1 MQFLFIFI
9 LVIASVTLPADEG
22 MWEPYQ
28 MSELKNEV
36 RQAGFRRNINSIS
49 SPFEYPM
56 NAIVSLGGCSA
67 SFVSPNGLIATN
79 YHCIEGSYL
88 QYNSSQENNLF
99 ETGFVARSLDEEKRS
114 APGARVYITL
124 SSSDITDKVL
134 AGISDTTENSQRAN
148 IIEANRKN
156 IINACETSAEI
167 ECRVRS
173 FFSGETFKLEKV
185 RVIKDVRLVYAPP
198 ASIGEYGG
206 EIDNWMYPRHT
217 GDFAL
222 LRAYVS
228 ADGTSQEFN
237 TANVPYASKNYLK
250 ISARGVDEGDFVM
263 VLGYPGRTNRLLTM
277 NEIDYD
283 LTVGFQ
289 GVVDYLEQGIALI
302 DEHTN
307 QEDGSALK
315 LSLIHI

>member
-1 MQFLFIFI
+1 M
-9 LVIASVTLPADEG
+9 
-22 MWEPYQ
+22 
-28 MSELKNEV
+28 
-36 RQAGFRRNINSIS
+36 
-49 SPFEYPM
+49 
-56 NAIVSLGGCSA
+56 
-67 SFVSPNGLIATN
+67 
-79 YHCIEGSYL
+79 
-88 QYNSSQENNLF
+88 
-99 ETGFVARSLDEEKRS
+99 
-114 APGARVYITL
+114 
-124 SSSDITDKVL
+124 
-134 AGISDTTENSQRAN
+134 
-148 IIEANRKN
+148 
-156 IINACETSAEI
+156 
-167 ECRVRS
+167 RS

-283 LTVGFQ
+283 LTVEAQ

-315 LSLIHI
+315 YRGTKSGYENYYKKISGQIDGAENFQLLQYEQANWNKFLTFVENELSSEDQEYLARLLSLIDTQQAQLCPIVIMEDQL